1 MSSNAYGRIVL
12 RKYNSVMK
20 FHIKTA
26 MGLIFI
32 APFMVV
38 GTAVAQVVPATPAP
52 GSAIAQRLEQR
63 KKERNIQLDERATK
77 RLIERCV
84 SAQSNIRASQQRLTK
99 LFIDR
104 SKTYEQIDGK
114 IWVTIGQLK
123 LAQKDTFELEKNR
136 SLLAE
141 KTLNAKATAA
151 NYQQTLD
158 DMVVINCKADVVGFK
173 ALLDTSRLYLV
184 QLREQSNNIRTHI
197 VDDIKP
203 ILTAQAADLQ
213 PKTDDKGGQ

>member
-1 MSSNAYGRIVL
+1 
-12 RKYNSVMK
+12 MK
-20 FHIKTA
+20 TKVKNLA
-26 MGLIFI
+26 SLVFI
-32 APFMVV
+32 APVMLSA
-38 GTAVAQVVPATPAP
+38 TAFAQVVPATPAP
-52 GSAIAQRLEQR
+52 GSVIAQRLEQR
-63 KKERNIQLDERATK
+63 KKERNVQLDERTSK
-77 RLIERCV
+77 RLIEHCTD
-84 SAQSNIRASQQRLTK
+84 AQSNIRISQQRLSK

-114 IWVTIGQLK
+114 LWVTIGQLK

-136 SLLAE
+136 ALLAE
-141 KTLNAKATAA
+141 KTSGAKLTAA

-158 DMVVINCKADVVGFK
+158 DIVVINCKADIVGFK

-203 ILTAQAADLQ
+203 ILTAKAAELQ